1 MPGWACNSRV
11 SNALRASNLCCNL
24 PRRIDISEFGSG
36 SAAPFPLLKPAPSH
50 AAQHLLLDVK
60 LALPAGAAGLA
71 SAAGAAGK
79 AGAAVNG
86 GSLQGGSA
94 SVLDAVGEM
103 AEAALAAAGLPV
115 QRRQA
120 GSFPSFRRRPSQADG
135 IAASR
140 QSLAGDAQQQ
150 GPDKYPQQ
158 QQLKGGSKAVLLE
171 GSTDEEEGAEA
182 GPDMFFLSCR

>member
-1 MPGWACNSRV
+1 MAGGGAIYFAGI
-11 SNALRASNLCCNL
+11 ALKARNL

-103 AEAALAAAGLPV
+103 TEAALAAAGLPV

-120 GSFPSFRRRPSQADG
+120 GSFPSFRRRPFQADG
-135 IAASR
+135 MAASR
-140 QSLAGDAQQQ
+140 PEAAGDAKQT
-150 GPDKYPQQ
+150 GLEQQ
-158 QQLKGGSKAVLLE
+158 QQQRRELNSGSKAGLLE
-171 GSTDEEEGAEA
+171 GSTDEEEGAKA